1 VVDIATK
8 EEDIVTHFLVAN
20 AHSDLLFFT
29 NFGKVYQLKMF
40 EIPEGKRAT
49 KGKSIMNFL
58 PLSGEESVTSVLE
71 VPKGA
76 TLDASSVVLVTEA
89 GAVKRVT
96 ARSFADVRRSGII
109 AINLKKGDTLVSA
122 HLASDGDT
130 VSIVTSK
137 GQSIRFETDD
147 VRETGRTAGGVRG
160 MSVKKGDKVV
170 SAEVISAGAKDASLL
185 VIMSKGYGKRT
196 KLSEYKV
203 QGRGGSGI
211 KTAAVTP
218 KTGEVIGAKV
228 VSGDIEEEELVV
240 VSKKGQVIR
249 TSVAGI
255 KLISRATQGVRIMRL
270 YPGDSIASMV
280 AL

>member
-1 VVDIATK
+1 
-8 EEDIVTHFLVAN
+8 
-20 AHSDLLFFT
+20 
-29 NFGKVYQLKMF
+29 M
-40 EIPEGKRAT
+40 
-49 KGKSIMNFL
+49 
-58 PLSGEESVTSVLE
+58 
-71 VPKGA
+71 
-76 TLDASSVVLVTEA
+76 TEA
-89 GAVKRVT
+89 GAVKRV
-96 ARSFADVRRSGII
+96 AAKSFADVRRSGII

-122 HLASDGDT
+122 HLAGKGDT
-130 VSIVTSK
+130 VSIVTAK

-160 MSVKKGDKVV
+160 MSVKKDDKIV

-211 KTAAVTP
+211 KTAAVTA
-218 KTGEVIGAKV
+218 KTGEVIGARV
-228 VSGDIEEEELVV
+228 VFGNVEGEELVV

-255 KLISRATQGVRIMRL
+255 SLLSRATQGVRVMKL
-270 YPGDSIASMV
+270 YTGDSIASMV